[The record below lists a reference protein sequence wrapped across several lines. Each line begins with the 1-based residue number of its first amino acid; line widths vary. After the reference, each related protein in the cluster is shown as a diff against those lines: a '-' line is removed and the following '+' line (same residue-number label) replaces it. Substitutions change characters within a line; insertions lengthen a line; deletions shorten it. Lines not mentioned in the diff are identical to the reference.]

1 MRKIHYASLLAK
13 VLIWSK
19 HNSAMIFGFICTKRK
34 ANNPMPA
41 EVEQHENIHAEQYA
55 EITAIAF
62 LAAIALSFVFSSCTP
77 FIFVPFVY
85 YIIYFVEGAISYLV
99 RFCFRRATDA
109 VQQAYLHSMFEQE
122 AHAGEAIPG
131 YIQNRRRGAWLKYF
145 GQI

>member
-1 MRKIHYASLLAK
+1 
-13 VLIWSK
+13 
-19 HNSAMIFGFICTKRK
+19 
-34 ANNPMPA
+34 MPA
-41 EVEQHENIHAEQYA
+41 DVEQHENIHAEQYA
-55 EITAIAF
+55 EITAVAF
-62 LAAIALSFVFSSCTP
+62 LVAIALSLVFSSCTP